1 MNNKNYT
8 CTLCNGPEY
17 TVSQKLYEDFINYR
31 GHCITKIIRG
41 LYAMV
46 PSTLYHK
53 IIHELYGAVSRTLYH
68 KNYTWTLWSCFEDT
82 ITKIIRGL
90 YGAVSR
96 TLYHKNYTW
105 TLCNGPDYTVSQN
118 YTWTLCNGPEY
129 TVSQNYT

>member
-68 KNYTWTLWSCFEDT
+68 KKCIWTLWGWFEDNVSQNYTWTLWSCFEDT
-82 ITKIIRGL
+82 
-90 YGAVSR
+90 VSQ
-96 TLYHKNYTW
+96 TLYKNFINYRGHYFVF
-105 TLCNGPDYTVSQN
+105 GPCIFNNEDKNKPTKCTN
-118 YTWTLCNGPEY
+118 
-129 TVSQNYT
+129 